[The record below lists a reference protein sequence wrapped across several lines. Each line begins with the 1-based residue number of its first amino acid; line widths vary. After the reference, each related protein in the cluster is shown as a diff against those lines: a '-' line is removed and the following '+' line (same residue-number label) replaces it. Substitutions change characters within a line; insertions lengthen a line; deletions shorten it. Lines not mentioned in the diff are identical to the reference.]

1 MLRSSVSLGAAQ
13 LARAASLPEQVVAPS
28 PLREAALE
36 SWRQRNAVL
45 DFLFYDVKCVH
56 PDEAARIG
64 PRWAAEGAILAVPPS
79 GGGSLALYRSVEA
92 FVAGSGRPISTLVV
106 AGVGSSAL
114 GAAAFARNVADAIGA
129 PVAAVVSGYGLADV
143 ATEALGGFFW
153 FGALNSL
160 RDAFEWIDRL
170 TRPAVVKE
178 PAVLDDASDFL
189 LRRSLDTQTVLALLE
204 HPALSFDLLSG
215 HSKGNLVISEALYA
229 LAERHPTRARALGAS
244 TAIVTFSA
252 RIAMPEQCRTVIDVM
267 GEWDWFGDLNS
278 RPDIPVDRSVK
289 RAWHHTNTELAFHL
303 PVTSTLTAVLRD
315 LSRARSELVL
325 ASF

>member
-13 LARAASLPEQVVAPS
+13 LARAASLPEQVLAPL
-28 PLREAALE
+28 PPREAVLE

-45 DFLFYDVKCVH
+45 DFLFYDVKSIQ
-56 PDEAARIG
+56 PEEAARIG
-64 PRWAAEGAILAVPPS
+64 PRWAAEGAILAVPPTGS
-79 GGGSLALYRSVEA
+79 GSLELYRSVEE
-92 FVAGSGRPISTLVV
+92 FVEGRGQTISTLVV

-114 GAAAFARNVADAIGA
+114 GSAAFARNVADAVGA

-143 ATEALGGFFW
+143 VTEALGGFFW

-178 PAVLDDASDFL
+178 PALLDEAGNLL
-189 LRRSLDTQTVLALLE
+189 LRRSLDTRTVLALLE

-229 LAERHPTRARALGAS
+229 LAERHPARARALGAS

-278 RPDIPVDRSVK
+278 RPDIKVDRSVK
-289 RAWHHTNTELAFHL
+289 GAWHHTNTELPFHL
-303 PVTSTLTAVLRD
+303 PVTPTLVAMLPAGR
-315 LSRARSELVL
+315 
-325 ASF
+325 